1 MFEQIRD
8 EKRTAANTAYRIGTA
23 YLVLLELIRNMA
35 ENIGE
40 EFLHSNEEDVA
51 HELIKFLKGAEFGAF
66 SEGIAGAYISKF
78 GDAEFRNLKARLRA
92 TVHDLIVGTFEHG
105 VEESGARID
114 EKGNAEFEELITRAL
129 ATLAQLE
136 VLGDSV
142 FHGSLSSED
151 FISGF
156 LGGKGWSI
164 KKNEYTNTAGETEY
178 KYTLEVDNVT
188 ARGILRVYEMVA
200 SQMRGENDN
209 VTFSAR
215 MKVHH
220 YDAKTGKVWLDTEG
234 EQLMCVFKADDCI
247 MVQRYQPGN
256 TVVEGGNGYITK
268 NYELIIDE
276 WGIGGETN
284 EAGER
289 LDWIKFRNFTTQ
301 MENGTASGLIERGD
315 TFTRVDNLSDPERKG
330 IIQIMTVGE
339 NRPHIDIIH
348 SLKTDPDNALKG
360 RLGNLEGIRH
370 HLFGWL
376 KGFGE
381 YLINAYIVGDV
392 RLRRTGESLDTLV
405 EIVNGRLASRI
416 TDTVYELTDD
426 DNFIKNATFSELNAD
441 GSLKDWIVSNDDIGF
456 LTVAGSP
463 VVSSVGTSVDVRS
476 AVKTIAK
483 DGKMVLHIVNG
494 SVTQLKDVMKVP
506 GTHKEYDEGSSDEQT
521 STYRVVPDTLY
532 LAIRL
537 LVKKNGILSIGF
549 PSSQE
554 TAGTA
559 LKSKT
564 VVLEKSSD
572 WVTYQWSG
580 TWDGQTNFVL
590 SFTGEAYI
598 SLLSLTTEPLST
610 FKTEYATQ
618 IRQTARNISLI
629 ATKASSNATDI
640 ASLTIEAT
648 RIRSTVESNY
658 TDLDGRVTTNA
669 SAIVQTATEIRL
681 EVQTVSDDLLG
692 VTGRVGTLEVH
703 DSSITARVTSV
714 ETTVSTH
721 SDDIEGLHGDVTSI
735 TNRIGELEV
744 TDTNIT
750 ARVSSVETSTAQ
762 HTTDISGLSSDIS
775 GLDDRLDTAEDDI
788 VSVTTRVGELEVTDT
803 NITARVSTV
812 ETRSANNATNI
823 SSLSTRVGNL
833 EVSDTNISARV
844 STVET
849 RSSNNAT
856 SISDLGGRM
865 NTAESNISSAN
876 SNISSLTTRVSSLEL
891 TDSSISGRVSAV
903 EGRVSQIN
911 DVAGWEQGSTNGE
924 SEGKTYDQV
933 KYNTTIRIRTKGY
946 YPVTAASA
954 CFLSAY
960 GAASMKVGFVYFNS
974 SKKICSA
981 SWGGWWTGSKISV
994 NAPSNCAYVAVLLA
1008 YQNDSNI
1015 SVSDVLKSGISIT
1028 SDRVVSEGEISL
1040 MVTKDNNGYI
1050 SNASIKA
1057 DNIDF
1062 TFNRSTNFVS
1072 NNTTV
1077 MSIDTSG
1084 NLWIKGEYRG
1094 GSITQNVT
1102 IGTGTKKMVIEPTST
1117 GARLVGRDGTKDV
1130 ISVGF
1135 QNYGNV
1141 APYLNINNGASGNS
1155 FAYTQMD
1162 YNSLSFGAGS
1172 SYYLKIQYNNSGR
1185 IAIHGNWSS
1194 WYKDTELS
1202 NISKGDVYVDG
1213 DGFLKVKNY

>member
-1 MFEQIRD
+1 MSTLYDSYRQMFEQIRD
-8 EKRTAANTAYRIGTA
+8 EKRTAANTAYRIGSA
-23 YLVLLELIRNMA
+23 YIVLLELIRNMA

-156 LGGKGWSI
+156 LSGKGWSI
-164 KKNEYTNTAGETEY
+164 RKSDYVNAAGVTER
-178 KYTLEVDNVT
+178 KYTLEVDNIT

-209 VTFSAR
+209 VTIAAR

-220 YDAKTGKVWLDTEG
+220 FDAATGKVWLDTEG

-256 TVVEGGNGYITK
+256 SVVEGGDGYITK
-268 NYELIIDE
+268 QYELVISD
-276 WGIGGETN
+276 WGTGGATN

-289 LDWIKFRNFTTQ
+289 LDWVRFRNFSTQ
-301 MENGTASGLIERGD
+301 MEGMTAESLIKKGD
-315 TFTRVDNLSDPERKG
+315 TFTRVDNLTDPERKG
-330 IIQIMTVGE
+330 IIQIMSVGE
-339 NRPHIDIIH
+339 NKPHIDIIH

-476 AVKTIAK
+476 AVKTVEK

-494 SVTQLKDVMKVP
+494 SVTQLKNVMKVP

-537 LVKKNGILSIGF
+537 QVQKDGVLSIGF

-564 VVLEKSSD
+564 VILEKSSD

-658 TDLDGRVTTNA
+658 TDLDGRVTANA

-703 DSSITARVTSV
+703 DSAITARVSSV
-714 ETTVSTH
+714 ETTISTH
-721 SDDIEGLHGDVTSI
+721 SDDLEGLHGDVTSI
-735 TNRIGELEV
+735 TTRIGELEV
-744 TDTNIT
+744 ADTNIT

-788 VSVTTRVGELEVTDT
+788 VSVTSRVGELEVTDT

-856 SISDLGGRM
+856 SISNLGGRM

-891 TDSSISGRVSAV
+891 TDSSISGRVAV
-903 EGRVSQIN
+903 IEG
-911 DVAGWEQGSTNGE
+911 D
-924 SEGKTYDQV
+924 YV
-933 KYNTTIRIRTKGY
+933 K
-946 YPVTAASA
+946 AAS
-954 CFLSAY
+954 
-960 GAASMKVGFVYFNS
+960 
-974 SKKICSA
+974 
-981 SWGGWWTGSKISV
+981 
-994 NAPSNCAYVAVLLA
+994 
-1008 YQNDSNI
+1008 
-1015 SVSDVLKSGISIT
+1015 
-1028 SDRVVSEGEISL
+1028 ISL
-1040 MVTKDNNGYI
+1040 MVKKDSNGYI

-1062 TFNRSTNFVS
+1062 TFSRSTNFVS

-1117 GARLVGRDGTKDV
+1117 GARLVGKDGTKEV

-1172 SYYLKIQYNNSGR
+1172 YNTLKIQYNSSGR

-1213 DGFLKVKNY
+1213 NGFLKVKNY